1 MSEIT
6 RLLKLRVLVA
16 YLGEKSQFGW
26 WQSDFFGPASDAFL
40 EPIFPRTRFLSQ
52 VEGCSAAAR
61 LQHDDRIGKGDVYHL
76 FRLPEDVEQS
86 FHQQL
91 QDADLISDFASV
103 LTSKEDALRCL
114 EEEVGAPESGNA
126 GPLLAG
132 SVTDLKKKSL
142 QSEIGRAYLSAFG
155 SDQLSFPYM
164 KGSE

>member
-6 RLLKLRVLVA
+6 RLLKLRVLVG

-52 VEGCSAAAR
+52 VEGSSAAAR

-91 QDADLISDFASV
+91 QDAEFISKFASA
-103 LTSKEDALRCL
+103 LTSKEDALGSL
-114 EEEVGAPESGNA
+114 EEEVGAPESRSA

-132 SVTDLKKKSL
+132 SVTDLKKKSV
-142 QSEIGRAYLSAFG
+142 QAEIGRAYLAAFG